1 MDGGAGENTVK
12 TVVKGIRLLKSKCRH
27 LVVVTNE
34 VFSESVSDSPEMTVY
49 KKNLAQ
55 INRALAE
62 MADRMTEVIYG
73 IPVYAKGEQTPEE
86 ETKQGI
92 CFQIETDLKKESE
105 EMKTMNF
112 YIQWNGKEFCQ
123 ADIVEQIQKQWE
135 AMGNTAESLE
145 KLNIYLKPEES
156 RAYYVANESVQGC
169 VEL

>member
-1 MDGGAGENTVK
+1 MASKRLKKKKQAAAVLQKRTEPENGAVK
-12 TVVKGIRLLKSKCRH
+12 TERPRE
-27 LVVVTNE
+27 T
-34 VFSESVSDSPEMTVY
+34 
-49 KKNLAQ
+49 
-55 INRALAE
+55 R
-62 MADRMTEVIYG
+62 
-73 IPVYAKGEQTPEE
+73 EQTPEE
-86 ETKQGI
+86 ETKQVI